1 MDVARLLGEPE
12 AFHARYQ
19 PIVDVVTRAPVGYEA
34 LLHAVADGQPVAPAS
49 LFTAARAAGLL
60 AELDRVGREVAL
72 RDAAGWLGPSLLF
85 IKLAVAVGDLP
96 ADWLESTAVAARA
109 AGVPLR
115 QVVLEVVQ
123 PRAGQPLE
131 RTARVVIRCRGAGCQ
146 VALVGAGDAAVV
158 RNLVRSLL
166 PDYVTLDRS
175 LVERLPAADA
185 AALAQELLREA
196 AAGSAGV
203 IAFGVET
210 EGQAAAVSAL
220 GVPWAQGWLYGRPRR
235 PPTAAP

>member
-1 MDVARLLGEPE
+1 MDIARLLGEPE

-19 PIVDVVTRAPVGYEA
+19 PVVDVVTRVPVGYEA
-34 LLHAVADGQPVAPAS
+34 LLHGPSGTSPGD
-49 LFTAARAAGLL
+49 LFAAARAAGLL
-60 AELDRVGREVAL
+60 AELDGVARAVAL
-72 RDAAGWLGPSLLF
+72 RDAGAWLGSALLF
-85 IKLAVAVGDLP
+85 VKLAVSAGDLP
-96 ADWLESTAVAARA
+96 ADWLASTTEAARA

-123 PRAGQPLE
+123 PRAGAPLE

-146 VALVGAGDAAVV
+146 TALVGAGDAGVV
-158 RNLVRSLL
+158 RNLVGSLL

-175 LVERLPAADA
+175 LVSRLPAPDA
-185 AALAQELLREA
+185 VSLARELLREA
-196 AAGSAGV
+196 AAGSAGT

-210 EGQAAAVSAL
+210 EAQAAAVLEL

-235 PPTAAP
+235 PA